1 DNGQGEA
8 IRKELSMRGI
18 LNRFLLVFVRSIFT
32 GSVAFADT
40 IKQKVTFGKPVVVG
54 GTVVRVGTYD
64 AIFDD
69 QTNELIIKQGKKV
82 IAKAPARLEE
92 RSGKQGAFIFREE
105 GNQNVLLTVL
115 FKKNQATITNNAANA
130 ATAP

>member
-1 DNGQGEA
+1 
-8 IRKELSMRGI
+8 MRGI
-18 LNRFLLVFVRSIFT
+18 LNRFLLVFVITIFT
-32 GSVAFADT
+32 GLVTFADT
-40 IKQKVTFGKPVVVG
+40 IKQKVTFVKPVVVN
-54 GTVVRVGTYD
+54 GTVVRTGTYD

-92 RSGKQGAFIFREE
+92 RSGKQGDFIFREE
-105 GNQNVLLTVL
+105 NNQKLLLTVT

-130 ATAP
+130 SAAP

>member
-1 DNGQGEA
+1 
-8 IRKELSMRGI
+8 MRGI
-18 LNRFLLVFVRSIFT
+18 LNRFLLVFVISIFT
-32 GSVAFADT
+32 GSVAFAET
-40 IKQKVTFGKPVVVG
+40 IKQKVTFGKPVVVS

-92 RSGKQGAFIFREE
+92 RSGKQGAFISREE

-130 ATAP
+130 STAP